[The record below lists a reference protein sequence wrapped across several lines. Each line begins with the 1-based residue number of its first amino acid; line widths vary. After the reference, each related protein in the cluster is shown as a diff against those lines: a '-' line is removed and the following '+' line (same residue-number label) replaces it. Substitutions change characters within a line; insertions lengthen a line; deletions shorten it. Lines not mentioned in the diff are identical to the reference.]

1 MKTALITGTSSGL
14 GECLALALLK
24 SGWKVIGLSR
34 RENKQLTSFDNFYQ
48 IQLDICDKN
57 KVADSLSSLEK
68 IDCVLIMLRASS

>member
-34 RENKQLTSFDNFYQ
+34 RENKQLDRKS
-48 IQLDICDKN
+48 
-57 KVADSLSSLEK
+57 V
-68 IDCVLIMLRASS
+68 V